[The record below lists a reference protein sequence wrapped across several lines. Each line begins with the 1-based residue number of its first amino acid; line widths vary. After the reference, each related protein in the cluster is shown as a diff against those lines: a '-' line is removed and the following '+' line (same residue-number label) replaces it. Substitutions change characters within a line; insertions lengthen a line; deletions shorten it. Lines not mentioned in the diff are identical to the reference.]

1 MHRQLY
7 GFIFY
12 LIGKTMKF
20 QPKTLALVISSL
32 FISGAVIAQTTT
44 PAEKKDEK
52 KTTEL
57 GTISITGE
65 GDKLGAGTIIQE
77 EGTKA
82 RSTATRA
89 SIDKQR
95 TTANPF
101 QLIQLLPGVNT
112 SSQDA
117 TGLFG
122 GALRVR
128 GFNSDQMGFTVD
140 GAPVNDSGNFAVF
153 PQEYVDQENLQEVFI
168 TQGSADNEAPHV
180 GATGGNIGIVSS
192 NPLDKPRV
200 RLTHTAGQLN
210 LQKTF
215 LRVDSG
221 LFGDFKAFLSYS
233 HAQSSKWKGV
243 GGANRDHIDFKS
255 FLNLGKGS
263 SLQLTALWNDAI
275 NNNIRSLSLANI
287 ATGGRK
293 LDYASTWIPDP
304 TAVAG
309 TAQTTPTRVD
319 GYWTIPINPFRNAVV
334 TAKGWFA
341 ITPTVRFDVEPYFW
355 FGFGNGNGPAPTVVT
370 LREGTATTTLN
381 GGLRDLNGDGDRLDT
396 VSVFRSS
403 VTQTYRP
410 GATVKLNWQFGNQR
424 IVGGYW
430 YERARHFQT
439 QPAVK
444 MDVDG
449 TVPDYW
455 LQNSNQLLRHIDG
468 SLYQGRDQK
477 TISTAS
483 SFFLQDTISLMNDKL
498 VVIPA
503 IKIPQLKRDF
513 TNFAN
518 DGGGASAITY
528 NRTKT
533 EKNTNPSLGARYSI
547 SDAHQMFG
555 SVTKGS
561 RTTNNF
567 NLAATAV
574 VNGVLI
580 FPNVKQ
586 ETTVTTDVG
595 YRYLS
600 DVITFSGTAFNTKFK
615 DRISTAFDQ
624 DLARRVDT
632 NVGDATIRGLELE
645 AGTRPYNGVSVYGSV
660 TYTRSR
666 FEQDFQNNAPTALL
680 TNRLPTAGKEFPD
693 TPKLL
698 AGMTV
703 QYANGPFL
711 ASLSNK
717 YTGKRFSSLVNDQEV
732 PGFHL
737 ADLNLGYRL
746 PNTEWTKN
754 VTLRLNVSNLF
765 DKEYLVLSTGS
776 GSSFVTNTSPIA
788 GVTTGTGTVFYYV
801 GAPRFTSISL
811 NVDF

>member
-1 MHRQLY
+1 
-7 GFIFY
+7 
-12 LIGKTMKF
+12 MKF
-20 QPKTLALVISSL
+20 QPKVLALVISGL
-32 FISGAVIAQTTT
+32 FVSGAALAQTPA

-57 GTISITGE
+57 GTINITGE

-153 PQEYVDQENLQEVFI
+153 PQEYVDQENLEEVFV

-192 NPLDKPRV
+192 NPLDKFRA
-200 RLTHTAGQLN
+200 RLTHTAGGLN
-210 LQKTF
+210 LSKTF

-221 LFGDFKAFLSYS
+221 LLGDFKAFLSYS

-243 GGANRDHIDFKS
+243 GGANRDHIDFKA
-255 FLNLGKGS
+255 FYNLGKGS

-287 ATGGRK
+287 AAGGK
-293 LDYASTWIPDP
+293 NLDYATVWIPDP
-304 TAVAG
+304 TPVAG
-309 TAQTTPTRVD
+309 TAQTTPTRPD

-341 ITPTVRFDVEPYFW
+341 LSPTMRADIEPYFW
-355 FGFGNGNGPAPTVVT
+355 YGFGNGNGPAPTTVT
-370 LREGTATTTLN
+370 LREGTLTTALR
-381 GGLRDLNGDGDRLDT
+381 GGLTDLNGDGDRLDT

-403 VTQTYRP
+403 VTETFRP
-410 GATVKLNWQFGNQR
+410 GVTAKLNWQVANHR

-430 YERARHFQT
+430 FERARHRQT

-444 MDVDG
+444 LAVDG

-455 LQNSNQLLRHIDG
+455 LQDANQLLRHVDG
-468 SLYQGRDQK
+468 SLYQGRDQL

-483 SFFLQDTISLMNDKL
+483 SFFVQDTISLMNDKL
-498 VVIPA
+498 TLIPS
-503 IKIPQLKRDF
+503 IKFPELKRYF
-513 TNFAN
+513 TNYAN
-518 DGGGASAITY
+518 DAGGASAITY
-528 NRTKT
+528 DRTKT

-547 SDAHQMFG
+547 TDAHQVFG
-555 SVTKGS
+555 NVTKGS

-567 NLAATAV
+567 NLAATAI
-574 VNGVLI
+574 VNNVLI

-586 ETTVTTDVG
+586 ETSVTTDVG

-600 DVITFSGTAFNTKFK
+600 DVFTFSGTAFATKFK

-632 NVGDATIRGLELE
+632 NVGDANIRGLELE
-645 AGTRPYNGVSVYGSV
+645 AGTRPFKGFSVYGSL
-660 TYTRSR
+660 TYTKSK
-666 FEQDFQNNAPTALL
+666 FLQDFQNNAPVTGF
-680 TNRLPTAGKEFPD
+680 TNLLPTAGKEFPD

-717 YTGKRFSSLVNDQEV
+717 YTGKRYSSLVNDEEV
-732 PGFHL
+732 KGFNL
-737 ADLNLGYRL
+737 TDLNLGYRL

-754 VTLRLNVSNLF
+754 MTLRVNVSNLF
-765 DKEYLVLSTGS
+765 DKNYLVLSTGS
-776 GSSFVTNTSPIA
+776 GSSFVTNTKAIP
-788 GVTTGTGTVFYYV
+788 GVISSVGTVFYYV
-801 GAPRFTSISL
+801 GAPRFTSVSL
-811 NVDF
+811 NIDF